1 MELLLLT
8 ASAAPSRA
16 NGARIPSSAPH
27 GGRPPAEAEATP
39 LPSLDVLPHRVTL
52 ASISDPLRALTTH
65 DGLARR
71 GGGVRPIDAILLD
84 GTADPR
90 SARVAALAL
99 TGRTQLPRIAI
110 LRDQA
115 LAALS
120 PEWDVADFLT
130 PDASPA
136 EIDARLKLLT
146 NASAAGAQSATA
158 VEVSG
163 VEIDESNFVA
173 TVHGRTLD
181 LTYKE
186 FELLHFLALHPAR
199 VFTREQLLS
208 EVWGIDYFGGA
219 RTVDVHVRRLRAK
232 LGEHESLI
240 STVRGVGYG
249 FARGRQ
255 E

>member
-8 ASAAPSRA
+8 A
-16 NGARIPSSAPH
+16 GDSAPEQGGRHH
-27 GGRPPAEAEATP
+27 GGRLGAPANDAGTP
-39 LPSLDVLPHRVTL
+39 LPALELLAHQVAIASLAAPLQAALAYENAPHR
-52 ASISDPLRALTTH
+52 I
-65 DGLARR
+65 G
-71 GGGVRPIDAILLD
+71 AILID

-90 SARVAALAL
+90 AARAAAVALSGRTRLPRVA
-99 TGRTQLPRIAI
+99 IV
-110 LRDQA
+110 RDAA

-120 PEWDVADFLT
+120 PEWDLADFIT
-130 PDASPA
+130 PEASPA
-136 EIDARLKLLT
+136 ELEARLRLL
-146 NASAAGAQSATA
+146 AAAGDDPDEAGSGPA

-173 TVHGRTLD
+173 TVHGRKLD

-208 EVWGIDYFGGA
+208 EVWGTDYFGGA

-232 LGEHESLI
+232 LGEHEWLI

-255 E
+255 G

>member
-8 ASAAPSRA
+8 AGDSPSTSAVRSP
-16 NGARIPSSAPH
+16 
-27 GGRPPAEAEATP
+27 GGRIDSTQGEAAGP
-39 LPSLDVLPHRVTL
+39 LPALELLAHKVAIASLQ
-52 ASISDPLRALTTH
+52 APLQ
-65 DGLARR
+65 
-71 GGGVRPIDAILLD
+71 
-84 GTADPR
+84 
-90 SARVAALAL
+90 AALAYENTPHRINAIL
-99 TGRTQLPRIAI
+99 IDGTGDPRAARAAAVALSGRTRLPRIAV
-110 LRDQA
+110 LRDAA

-120 PEWDVADFLT
+120 PEWDLADFIT
-130 PDASPA
+130 PEASPA
-136 EIDARLKLLT
+136 ELEARLRLV
-146 NASAAGAQSATA
+146 SAAEATTANSSGASA

-173 TVHGRTLD
+173 TVHGRKLD

-208 EVWGIDYFGGA
+208 EVWGTDYFGGA

-232 LGEHESLI
+232 LGDHESLI

-249 FARGRQ
+249 FARGRGA
-255 E
+255 